1 MRTAAKVAED
11 YVTAWNELDAPRRRA
26 ILEST
31 WTPTATYVDP
41 VAKGTGLV
49 EIDNIIDS
57 VQRRFP
63 DFMFSLSGNADGHTK
78 VVRFSWT
85 LSPRE
90 GAAVVKGTDF
100 VARDGDKI
108 AAVMGFLDLV
118 PAHALACQNRTTSSC
133 SGLFE
138 G

>member
-1 MRTAAKVAED
+1 MLPFNLHIQKETATMRTAAKVAED
-11 YVTAWNELDAPRRRA
+11 YITAWNEFDAPRRRA

-49 EIDNIIDS
+49 EIDNIIGS

-63 DFMFSLSGNADGHTK
+63 DFMFSLSGNADGHAN
-78 VVRFSWT
+78 VVRFSWA
-85 LSPRE
+85 LGPRE
-90 GAAVVKGTDF
+90 GAAVIKGTDF

-108 AAVMGFLDLV
+108 AAVTGFLDLM
-118 PAHALACQNRTTSSC
+118 PAPA
-133 SGLFE
+133 
-138 G
+138 

>member
-1 MRTAAKVAED
+1 MRPSAKVAED
-11 YVTAWNELDAPRRRA
+11 YITVWNEFDAPRRRA

-49 EIDNIIDS
+49 EIDNIIGS

-63 DFMFSLSGNADGHTK
+63 DFMFSLSGNADGHAN
-78 VVRFSWT
+78 VVRFSWA
-85 LSPRE
+85 LGPRK
-90 GAAVVKGTDF
+90 GAAVIKGTDF

-108 AAVMGFLDLV
+108 AAVTGFLDLV
-118 PAHALACQNRTTSSC
+118 PA
-133 SGLFE
+133 
-138 G
+138 